1 MATNSET
8 PPEDADMALIADENG
23 HYPTP
28 PPRVAA
34 RFYRNTSS
42 RRRSSA
48 HSSRR
53 SSISSLPSH
62 LSNLSCHGGPR
73 STHIAQHLRRAS
85 IIESRKARLAE
96 RAAHAEQVRLR
107 AAAAK
112 AIPRISH
119 TEERAAAAQAAREKL
134 LAEIAARCEEEVRRA
149 KRIAE
154 ENKERKAAEEVRLR
168 EELAKKFDGAARR
181 RTLYQNSLRRP
192 RTSSL
197 AAVEEKKVSTAALQ
211 KMNRTIAAKTIQRAY
226 RAHLARNVIAG
237 FSALNIN
244 IAHLANSTFE
254 EVTELIRETRT
265 IHATTKMLNFLG
277 ILTADEEPAG
287 DRGAVKVFL
296 SAYLILSQP
305 MQALSYGGGQPQ
317 EKELMEK
324 AKAMIQPFESYI
336 RMCSYA
342 PTGSKVIK
350 DQQDEVTFAFNDF
363 TSSFHAWK
371 TKDMSVLIEVM
382 IGSFVNLDLIIQS
395 TKDDHDGRVGEDYLN
410 AIRQEQIKIL
420 ARLKR
425 VAGPDVALKKI
436 RLAVRKARKQKEL
449 EKKERIGEAHVP
461 RSIAPAGDQMDT
473 APLTPP
479 STPRPAARSEPA
491 PGSFITQLGQ
501 TMTVLPSNRE
511 IAHEIQIS
519 GVFEVQQQPWTESR
533 KHFMD
538 ALRRSMRDSM
548 ANGGAQTATRW
559 TRAMAV
565 LIREKLMSLISQ
577 RHPLY
582 DRIDGFLDPKL
593 IEQQSR
599 NGAFSYNTFF
609 DTLSTM
615 IAQLCSPGR
624 DEIVKQFSD
633 DRASDT
639 IDRLFALIN
648 IIDLMSL
655 DHINFQFR
663 MASSSVLERGHE
675 HEMSMF
681 ERDLASGVHT
691 LEHTKGWWNTAKSAL
706 SSSSRNGSLIYAR
719 GLTDLIFQNSHLKYS
734 QIPETLR
741 LDYLRLLDLR
751 AKVIKIVTMSS
762 VILTT
767 KLRLQRNREALW
779 TADKDRLMSTD
790 LLHTDAAR
798 VIQLV
803 GTSRTMPESLKSG
816 LLNFVSRVLPPA
828 IAAARNAADAEV
840 DRQTCIQEQRTW
852 SPAELSVDSGD
863 IFTEQIA
870 TFLLKSLR
878 EHVFARIS
886 AQSAADK
893 ARTTSAAAETLAR
906 AGMPEWVA
914 ETNEIV
920 RVMEQMRSVD
930 LKAHEKWYDEVAQ
943 QISAVA

>member
-1 MATNSET
+1 MA
-8 PPEDADMALIADENG
+8 PFADDSARC
-23 HYPTP
+23 PTP

-34 RFYRNTSS
+34 RFYRSTGS

-62 LSNLSCHGGPR
+62 FSNLSCHGGPR

-112 AIPRISH
+112 AVQRISN

-154 ENKERKAAEEVRLR
+154 ENKERKAAEEARLR
-168 EELAKKFDGAARR
+168 EELAEKFAGAARR
-181 RTLYQNSLRRP
+181 RTLYQNSMRRP

-197 AAVEEKKVSTAALQ
+197 AAVEEKKVNPVTLQ

-226 RAHLARNVIAG
+226 RGHLARSIINS
-237 FSALNIN
+237 FSKLDIN

-254 EVTELIRETRT
+254 DVTTMISEQPT
-265 IHATTKMLNFLG
+265 IHATARMLKYLG
-277 ILTADEEPAG
+277 ILTSEDEPAG
-287 DRGAVKVFL
+287 DRGAVRVFL

-305 MQALSYGGGQPQ
+305 MQALSYGGGQPREQ
-317 EKELMEK
+317 ELMDK
-324 AKAMIQPFESYI
+324 AKALIQPFESYI

-342 PTGSKVIK
+342 PPGSKIIRT
-350 DQQDEVTFAFNDF
+350 QQEEVTFAFNDF
-363 TSSFHAWK
+363 NSAFHAWK
-371 TKDMSVLIEVM
+371 SKDMSVLIDVM

-395 TKDDHDGRVGEDYLN
+395 TKDDHDGRVGEDYLT
-410 AIRQEQIKIL
+410 AIRQEQVKIL
-420 ARLKR
+420 ARLKKL
-425 VAGPDVALKKI
+425 AGPEQALNKI
-436 RLAVRKARKQKEL
+436 RSAVRKARKQKAL
-449 EKKERIGEAHVP
+449 EKKERNAENHVP
-461 RSIAPAGDQMDT
+461 RSVTSSSDPVNT

-479 STPRPAARSEPA
+479 STPRPVSQTGVA

-501 TMTVLPSNRE
+501 TMTVLPTNRE
-511 IAHEIQIS
+511 IAHEIQIN
-519 GVFEVQQQPWTESR
+519 GTFEVQQQPWTESR

-538 ALRRSMRDSM
+538 ALRRSMRESM
-548 ANGGAQTATRW
+548 ASGGAQTATSW

-565 LIREKLMSLISQ
+565 LVREKLMSLVSE
-577 RHPLY
+577 RHPLHE
-582 DRIDGFLDPKL
+582 RIDGFLDPEL

-609 DTLSTM
+609 DTLATM

-624 DEIVKQFSD
+624 DEVVRQFSD
-633 DRASDT
+633 DKTSDT

-663 MASSSVLERGHE
+663 MASKAVLERGHE
-675 HEMSMF
+675 HEMAMF
-681 ERDLASGVHT
+681 ERDVAGSVHT
-691 LEHTKGWWNTAKSAL
+691 LEHAKDWWNSAKSAL
-706 SSSSRNGSLIYAR
+706 TTSNRNGGSIYAR
-719 GLTDLIFQNSHLKYS
+719 ALTDLIFQNAHLKFT

-741 LDYLRLLDLR
+741 LDYLRLLRLR
-751 AKVIKIVTMSS
+751 ARVTKIVTMSS
-762 VILTT
+762 VLLTT

-779 TADKDRLMSTD
+779 TADKDRLMAID
-790 LLHTDAAR
+790 LLNIDAAR
-798 VIQLV
+798 IVQLV
-803 GTSRTMPESLKSG
+803 GTSRTMPESIKSG

-828 IAAARNAADAEV
+828 ISAARNAADVEA
-840 DRQTCIQEQRTW
+840 DRQTCIQEQRSW
-852 SPAELSVDSGD
+852 NPAELSVDAGD
-863 IFTEQIA
+863 VFSEQIA
-870 TFLLKSLR
+870 SFLLKSLR
-878 EHVFARIS
+878 EHVFSRLS

-893 ARTTSAAAETLAR
+893 ARTTSATAETLAR

-914 ETNEIV
+914 ETSDIV
-920 RVMEQMRSVD
+920 RSLEKIRDVD
-930 LKAHEKWYDEVAQ
+930 LKAHEKWYD
-943 QISAVA
+943 QIAGQA